1 MPLIT
6 TLVGVVLDGR
16 RMVGTMLVA
25 NVDRRA
31 LVLMEVRMIRY
42 DSFASSPI
50 ELNQFFQWLIFL
62 LRLLGD
68 R

>member
-31 LVLMEVRMIRY
+31 LVLMEVSKIRY
-42 DSFASSPI
+42 DLFASSPI

-62 LRLLGD
+62 LHLLGD